1 MSSVNVLRWT
11 AVCLAAA
18 AATAGAPAQQVFSTL
33 TPPVPGPT
41 TVTTVPSAASNWKPI
56 GSTGPGCVQHWD
68 PSTAASRGAVRQ
80 AWFMVS
86 CQDRPEQSVKVLVY
100 VRCGARTLATAQTLA
115 YAGMFGSGDPGPAQ
129 QRTVR
134 PADFAPPAPGST
146 DADWIQLVCRTP
158 AAKRR

>member
-1 MSSVNVLRWT
+1 MSVLSVLRWT
-11 AVCLAAA
+11 GLALAAA
-18 AATAGAPAQQVFSTL
+18 ATGVPAQQVFSTL

-56 GSTGPGCVQHWD
+56 GSTGAAGCVQHWD
-68 PSTAASRGAVRQ
+68 PSTVASRGAVRQ

-86 CQDRPEQSVKVLVY
+86 CQDRPEQSIKVLVY
-100 VRCGARTLATAQTLA
+100 ARCGARTLATAQTLA

-129 QRTVR
+129 QRSVR

-146 DADWIQLVCRTP
+146 DADWLQLVCRTP